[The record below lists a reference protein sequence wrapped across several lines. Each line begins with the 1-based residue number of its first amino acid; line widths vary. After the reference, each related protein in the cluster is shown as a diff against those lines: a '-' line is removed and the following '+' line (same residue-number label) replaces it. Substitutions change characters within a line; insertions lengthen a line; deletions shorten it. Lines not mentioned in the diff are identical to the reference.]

1 MQGPLSIMNEG
12 VAATARGGFFFN
24 SRSQVIETGPDL
36 RVLAR
41 SGPNFVPPDLYA
53 KGYHHCGDADYLASR
68 NLLLMPCSCYPRKT
82 PPPFIAFMNATSFA
96 FTGDVAFIADQGDVP
111 WVAADKAT
119 GFVYTSDYWTISSV
133 LELDAALAPRRRIR
147 LSRRVSEVQGGAVLN
162 GTLYLS
168 SNINDAVYAVDLQTG
183 AVAVAIEQ
191 RGGDEMEGMA
201 VVDLQHLGKGL
212 LHFFENGSPKRMFHY
227 VPVDSHDADADLR
240 ASINLPSRAPVS
252 PGRNLPYLSKSPRI
266 SRTSSTRR
274 AAVSRETEATA
285 PRPRPR
291 PRGAALS
298 TTHSTA
304 APVLAELSPA
314 SPDSEPPISSRP
326 RSVHDADV
334 VARWLRPYLWS
345 RPPMQITAH
354 DGQHGSDAEYT
365 ADDIF
370 EHARERRPKDRCKS
384 CEMHR
389 TRGA

>member
-1 MQGPLSIMNEG
+1 
-12 VAATARGGFFFN
+12 
-24 SRSQVIETGPDL
+24 
-36 RVLAR
+36 
-41 SGPNFVPPDLYA
+41 
-53 KGYHHCGDADYLASR
+53 
-68 NLLLMPCSCYPRKT
+68 
-82 PPPFIAFMNATSFA
+82 
-96 FTGDVAFIADQGDVP
+96 
-111 WVAADKAT
+111 
-119 GFVYTSDYWTISSV
+119 
-133 LELDAALAPRRRIR
+133 
-147 LSRRVSEVQGGAVLN
+147 
-162 GTLYLS
+162 
-168 SNINDAVYAVDLQTG
+168 
-183 AVAVAIEQ
+183 
-191 RGGDEMEGMA
+191 
-201 VVDLQHLGKGL
+201 
-212 LHFFENGSPKRMFHY
+212 
-227 VPVDSHDADADLR
+227 VDSHDADADLR

-345 RPPMQITAH
+345 RPPMQVTAH
-354 DGQHGSDAEYT
+354 DGQHGSDTEYT
-365 ADDIF
+365 ADDIV
-370 EHARERRPKDRCKS
+370 EHARERRPKDRCKA

-389 TRGA
+389 TRGAQLEQRGVWTHAVTCGATCAARGRSHPRRVLRLSTAVPTQTAAKTYWQHRRVAKLQSPDAPLSYRPYVASALMFVATHLPIHGVHTPIKKPQCRRVPLSGQGGASIFTASARALRVFMRWAVSVSAGAQAAAPQPRLFAVVAQWH